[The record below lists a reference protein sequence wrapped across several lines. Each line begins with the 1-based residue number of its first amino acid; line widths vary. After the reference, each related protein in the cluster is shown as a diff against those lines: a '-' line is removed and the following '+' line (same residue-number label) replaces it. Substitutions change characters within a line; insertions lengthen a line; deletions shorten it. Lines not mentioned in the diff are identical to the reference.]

1 VNLNRALILLAL
13 FVLAIPA
20 FAEQDYVARYD
31 VYGGYQFLNSNTVN
45 MFQNGFHFQ
54 AGVKPRKWYALGF
67 DYSRSNGMLTIT
79 PDLLTTQLQQQ
90 LGGMMQQLAA
100 AGLLPPGYQ
109 LKLNADATTQTFAAG
124 PQLTYRHFSHL
135 TMFVRPSLGAIQE
148 VARLQPSD
156 AITKIAVAA
165 LAPEGTKTDWTYFYG
180 FGGGFDV
187 IASHHFALR
196 IQADYVRN
204 HLFSDTMA
212 NSRNTIRFSV
222 GPAFSFGKPLER

>member
-1 VNLNRALILLAL
+1 VNLNRALVLIALLL
-13 FVLAIPA
+13 LAIPA

-31 VYGGYQFLNSNTVN
+31 VYAGYQFLNSNTVN

-67 DYSRSNGMLTIT
+67 DYSRSDGMLTIT

-100 AGLLPPGYQ
+100 AGMLPPGYQ
-109 LKLNADATTQTFAAG
+109 LKLDADATTQTFAAG

-135 TMFVRPSLGAIQE
+135 TMFVRPSIGAIQE

-180 FGGGFDV
+180 FGGV
-187 IASHHFALR
+187 S
-196 IQADYVRN
+196 
-204 HLFSDTMA
+204 T
-212 NSRNTIRFSV
+212 
-222 GPAFSFGKPLER
+222 